1 MNKKR
6 SLFFYKDYFS
16 KFYQKQNKKTQSKI
30 LWTLRIIEDL
40 ERIPESYL
48 KHLENTDG
56 LYEIRIQFGSN
67 IYRVFC
73 FFDATNIVVIGHG
86 FTKKS
91 HKTPT
96 KELDK
101 ALKIR
106 REYYNEK

>member
-1 MNKKR
+1 M
-6 SLFFYKDYFS
+6 
-16 KFYQKQNKKTQSKI
+16 KTF
-30 LWTLRIIEDL
+30 

-56 LYEIRIQFGSN
+56 LYEIRIQYGSN

-73 FFDATNIVVIGHG
+73 FFDAANIIVIGHG

-91 HKTPT
+91 QKTPT